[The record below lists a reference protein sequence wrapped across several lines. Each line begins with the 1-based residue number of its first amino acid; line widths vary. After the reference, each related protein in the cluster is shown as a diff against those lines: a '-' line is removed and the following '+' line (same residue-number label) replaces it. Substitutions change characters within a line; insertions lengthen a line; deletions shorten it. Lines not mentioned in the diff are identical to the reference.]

1 VVVIVEKSV
10 LKTMVLEFSSTHTVE
25 PDFGKEDAVVAYFQA
40 HRSVPEPFKKRCDD
54 ASASSEKVLED
65 SLLRSFLQVSPDPIV
80 GCSAEG
86 VVAFLNPAARRLF
99 GYNEGELT
107 GYKFASLLMPTPA
120 DELAMNPEYWE
131 SQARNGSLKA
141 RKKSGE
147 IFPVDLSKC
156 EVKQDGAELSFVAVR
171 DTSCKQRLKQRVA
184 ELQRELLHLSRYTV
198 LGELASAITHELN
211 QPLAAI
217 TAYAAA
223 ARYGGADP
231 EDSEARETLELLDKV
246 ATQASRCGQIIHK
259 LRRLVGGRNI
269 DPVYDDLCAT
279 IKEAVQFAS
288 MAAGKH
294 NIEIS
299 VSLPPRPVII
309 LMDRVQIHI
318 LVTNL
323 VKNAIDELA
332 SWRHERKIKVTLRLT
347 SADAAEV
354 TVADT
359 GPGIA
364 PFAFESIFDPFHT
377 TKPDG
382 LGMGLALSRR
392 IAEAHSGR
400 LAAANRPGGGA
411 MFRFILPID
420 MSKKVGTNEIPLC
433 ASRG

>member
-1 VVVIVEKSV
+1 
-10 LKTMVLEFSSTHTVE
+10 MALEIDSMNAVAL
-25 PDFGKEDAVVAYFQA
+25 DIGKEDAVVAYFQA
-40 HRSVPEPFKKRCDD
+40 HRSVSELEKKGSD
-54 ASASSEKVLED
+54 ATLPITKGAFPD
-65 SLLRSFLQVSPDPIV
+65 SLLGAFVKVSPDPIIM
-80 GCSAEG
+80 CSAQGMIEL
-86 VVAFLNPAARRLF
+86 LNPAAQRLL
-99 GYNEGELT
+99 GYNDEEIRGH
-107 GYKFASLLMPTPA
+107 KFASLLMPIPT
-120 DELAMNPEYWE
+120 DDLAMSREYWE
-131 SQARNGSLKA
+131 TSARSGNLKA

-147 IFPVDLSKC
+147 IFPVDLAKGEIEKDAMKLC
-156 EVKQDGAELSFVAVR
+156 FITMR

-211 QPLAAI
+211 QPLTAI

-223 ARYGGADP
+223 AKYAGVDAD
-231 EDSEARETLELLDKV
+231 DKEAQETLELFDKV
-246 ATQASRCGQIIHK
+246 AAQATRCGQIIHK
-259 LRRLVGGRNI
+259 LRRLVGDRNI
-269 DPVYDDLCAT
+269 DRVYDDLCST
-279 IKEAVQFAS
+279 IQEAVQFAS
-288 MAAGKH
+288 MAAARH

-299 VSLPPRPVII
+299 VSLPPTPVII

-323 VKNAIDELA
+323 VKNAIDELS
-332 SWRHERKIKVTLRLT
+332 SWRHERKIKVTLKLCPP
-347 SADAAEV
+347 DHAEV

-411 MFRFILPID
+411 MFRFIIPVD
-420 MSKKVGTNEIPLC
+420 QSKKVGSNEIPLC
-433 ASRG
+433 ASSGR

>member
-1 VVVIVEKSV
+1 
-10 LKTMVLEFSSTHTVE
+10 MALEIDSMNAVAL
-25 PDFGKEDAVVAYFQA
+25 DVGKEDAVVAYFQA
-40 HRSVPEPFKKRCDD
+40 HRSVSELEKKRSD
-54 ASASSEKVLED
+54 ATLPLTKGAFPD
-65 SLLRSFLQVSPDPIV
+65 SLLGSFVQVSPDPIIM
-80 GCSAEG
+80 CSAQGMIEL
-86 VVAFLNPAARRLF
+86 LNPAAQRLL
-99 GYNEGELT
+99 GYNGDEIRGH
-107 GYKFASLLMPTPA
+107 KFASLLMPIPT
-120 DELAMNPEYWE
+120 DDLATSREYWE
-131 SQARNGSLKA
+131 ALARNGNLKA

-147 IFPVDLSKC
+147 IFPVDLAKG
-156 EVKQDGAELSFVAVR
+156 EIEQDAMKLCFITMR

-223 ARYGGADP
+223 AKYAAMDTDDK
-231 EDSEARETLELLDKV
+231 EDQETLELFDKV
-246 ATQASRCGQIIHK
+246 AVQATRCGQIIHK
-259 LRRLVGGRNI
+259 LRRLVGDRNI
-269 DPVYDDLCAT
+269 DRVYDDLCST
-279 IKEAVQFAS
+279 IQEAVQFAS
-288 MAAGKH
+288 MAAARH

-299 VSLPPRPVII
+299 VSLPPSPVII

-323 VKNAIDELA
+323 VKNAIDELS
-332 SWRHERKIKVTLRLT
+332 SWRHERKIKVTLKLC
-347 SADAAEV
+347 SPDHAEV

-392 IAEAHSGR
+392 IAEAHAGR
-400 LAAANRPGGGA
+400 LAAATRPGGGA
-411 MFRFILPID
+411 IFTFIIPVD
-420 MSKKVGTNEIPLC
+420 QSKKVASNEIPLC
-433 ASRG
+433 ASRGR

>member
-1 VVVIVEKSV
+1 MALEIDSVHGVVRDV
-10 LKTMVLEFSSTHTVE
+10 
-25 PDFGKEDAVVAYFQA
+25 GKEDAVVAYFQA
-40 HRSVPEPFKKRCDD
+40 HRSVPELGEQKSDVTLPHANGAF
-54 ASASSEKVLED
+54 AD
-65 SLLRSFLQVSPDPIV
+65 SLFGSFLQVSPDPIV
-80 GCSAEG
+80 MCSAQGLIEM
-86 VVAFLNPAARRLF
+86 LNPAAQRLF
-99 GYNEGELT
+99 GYNGGEIR
-107 GYKFASLLMPTPA
+107 GHKFASLLMPSPP
-120 DELAMNPEYWE
+120 DDRAMSREYWE
-131 SQARNGSLKA
+131 TSARGGNLKA

-147 IFPVDLSKC
+147 IFPVDLAKA
-156 EVKQDGAELSFVAVR
+156 EVEQDAMKLCFITVR
-171 DTSCKQRLKQRVA
+171 DTSCKQRLRQRVA

-223 ARYGGADP
+223 AKYAGGDP
-231 EDSEARETLELLDKV
+231 DDSETQETLELFDKV
-246 ATQASRCGQIIHK
+246 ATQATRCGQIIHK
-259 LRRLVGGRNI
+259 LRRLVGDRNI
-269 DPVYDDLCAT
+269 DRVYDDLCAT
-279 IKEAVQFAS
+279 IQEAVQFAS
-288 MAAGKH
+288 MAAARH

-299 VSLPPRPVII
+299 VSLPPEPVII

-323 VKNAIDELA
+323 VKNAIDELS
-332 SWRHERKIKVTLRLT
+332 SWRHERKIKVTLRLC
-347 SADAAEV
+347 SPEEAEV

-392 IAEAHSGR
+392 IAQAHSGR

-411 MFRFILPID
+411 MFRFIIPVD
-420 MSKKVGTNEIPLC
+420 QREKVGSNEIPLC
-433 ASRG
+433 ASSGR